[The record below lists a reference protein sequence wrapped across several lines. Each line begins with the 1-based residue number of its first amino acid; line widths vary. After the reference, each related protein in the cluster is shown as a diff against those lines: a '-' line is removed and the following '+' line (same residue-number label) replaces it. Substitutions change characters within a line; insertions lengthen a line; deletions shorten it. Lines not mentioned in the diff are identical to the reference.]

1 MATTDMHVQ
10 GSGFDRS
17 RLRVLAPVAVFDI
30 AGPLAVYWL
39 LRATGT
45 AEVTALIVSGIL
57 PALGV
62 ALGIIRHSR
71 IDAIGSLVLF
81 GIVAGTVAGLTTHS
95 ARLVLMEGSVPTAV
109 FGLASLGSLL
119 TAQPLMYRIALQTR
133 GADTPARRELEAR
146 LSQPGMA
153 RAFRIVTL
161 AWGVTFLAEAAT
173 RVLIVE
179 TTSAGNALLVV
190 KVMPYIV
197 LGALLRWMMGYL
209 RSVHNR
215 AQQQAAV
222 PQAETAPRTVGG
234 RNYGDNMAGA
244 HTPGSTV

>member
-1 MATTDMHVQ
+1 MATTDMQVQ

-17 RLRVLAPVAVFDI
+17 RLRALAPVAVFDI

-39 LRATGT
+39 LRAAGT

-57 PALGV
+57 PAIGV
-62 ALGIIRHSR
+62 AIGIIQHRR

-81 GIVAGTVAGLTTHS
+81 GIVVGTVVGLTTHS

-119 TAQPLMYRIALQTR
+119 TAQPLMYRVALQTR
-133 GADTPARRELEAR
+133 GADTADRRELQAR

-161 AWGVTFLAEAAT
+161 VWGVTFLAEAAA
-173 RVLIVE
+173 RVVIVE
-179 TTSAGNALLVV
+179 TTSAGNALLLV
-190 KVMPYIV
+190 KAMPYIV
-197 LGALLRWMMGYL
+197 LALLIRWMFGYL
-209 RSVHNR
+209 RGVRNR
-215 AQQQAAV
+215 AQQRAAVLQAAG
-222 PQAETAPRTVGG
+222 PDA
-234 RNYGDNMAGA
+234 AGVLA
-244 HTPGSTV
+244 QR

>member
-1 MATTDMHVQ
+1 MQVQ

-17 RLRVLAPVAVFDI
+17 RLRALAPVAVFDI

-39 LRATGT
+39 LRAAGT

-62 ALGIIRHSR
+62 AVGIIRHRR

-81 GIVAGTVAGLTTHS
+81 GIVVGTVAGLTTHS

-119 TAQPLMYRIALQTR
+119 TAQPLMYRIVLQTR
-133 GADTPARRELEAR
+133 GADPADRRELEAR
-146 LSQPGMA
+146 LSRPGMA

-161 AWGVTFLAEAAT
+161 VWGVSFLAEAAA
-173 RVLIVE
+173 RVVIVE

-197 LGALLRWMMGYL
+197 IGVLLRWMMGYL
-209 RSVHNR
+209 RGVGNQARRRR
-215 AQQQAAV
+215 ARHTRIQASPPA
-222 PQAETAPRTVGG
+222 R
-234 RNYGDNMAGA
+234 R
-244 HTPGSTV
+244 

>member
-1 MATTDMHVQ
+1 MQMQ
-10 GSGFDRS
+10 GGGFDRS
-17 RLRVLAPVAVFDI
+17 RLRALAPIAVFDI

-39 LRATGT
+39 LRAAGT

-62 ALGIIRHSR
+62 ALGIIRHRR

-81 GIVAGTVAGLTTHS
+81 GIVVGTVVGLTTHS

-119 TAQPLMYRIALQTR
+119 TAEPLLYRIALQTR
-133 GADTPARRELEAR
+133 GAGTAARRDLEAR
-146 LSQPGMA
+146 LSRPSMV
-153 RAFRIVTL
+153 RAFRIVSL
-161 AWGVTFLAEAAT
+161 VWGVTFLAEAVT

-190 KVMPYIV
+190 KLMPYLV
-197 LGALLRWMMGYL
+197 LGVLLRWMMGYL
-209 RSVHNR
+209 HGVSNQHP
-215 AQQQAAV
+215 AAV
-222 PQAETAPRTVGG
+222 PQA
-234 RNYGDNMAGA
+234 AGSGA
-244 HTPGSTV
+244 AQLDTQR